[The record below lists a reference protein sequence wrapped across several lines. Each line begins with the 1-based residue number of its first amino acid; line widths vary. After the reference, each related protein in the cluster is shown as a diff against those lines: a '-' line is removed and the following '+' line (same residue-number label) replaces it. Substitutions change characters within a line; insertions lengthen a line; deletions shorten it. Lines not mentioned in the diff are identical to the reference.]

1 MTQEELVL
9 ELTAAVE
16 TISSRTEIEPG
27 TITRSEYQASRGV
40 SEKIAA
46 RHLQALANMGRI
58 ERVHVKRANAWG
70 AVQLRPGFK
79 IKTTLLE
86 E

>member
-27 TITRSEYQASRGV
+27 TITRSEYQAARGV

-46 RHLQALANMGRI
+46 KQLQSLAAVGLVERI
-58 ERVHVKRANAWG
+58 QVRRANAWG

-79 IKTTLLE
+79 IK
-86 E
+86 